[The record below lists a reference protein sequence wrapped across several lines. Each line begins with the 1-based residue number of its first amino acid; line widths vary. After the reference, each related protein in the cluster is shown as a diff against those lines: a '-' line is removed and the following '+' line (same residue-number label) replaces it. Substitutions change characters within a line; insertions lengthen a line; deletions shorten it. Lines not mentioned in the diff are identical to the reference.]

1 MKIGYVALV
10 LVGCATEKFKAG
22 DSMLP
27 SIGLGATISV
37 ERRAPARGDVVV
49 FRAPERPSARYVKRV
64 VGLAGD
70 TIAMN
75 GDTLV
80 VNGKPMARCDVGAWA
95 YDDAPGV
102 AHRGELWLEALDST
116 PFLVFHESG
125 KTSSAA
131 GPWTVA
137 SGEVFVVGDN
147 RDNSHDSRVWFDGRG
162 GGLPV
167 DLIVG
172 VTPRD
177 TLRLP
182 DDARPL
188 ASELA
193 RCRAQLT
200 K

>member
-1 MKIGYVALV
+1 MKIGYFAIVFL
-10 LVGCATEKFKAG
+10 GCATEKFKAG

-27 SIGLGATISV
+27 SIALGATITI

-80 VNGKPMARCDVGAWA
+80 VNGKPAARCDVGAWA
-95 YDDAPGV
+95 YVDASGA
-102 AHRGELWLEALDST
+102 AHHGERWLEALDGSA
-116 PFLVFHESG
+116 PFLVFEESG
-125 KTSSAA
+125 KASSAA

-137 SGEVFVVGDN
+137 PGEVFVMGDN

-162 GGLPV
+162 GGLPL
-167 DLIVG
+167 DLVVG
-172 VTPRD
+172 VMPRD
-177 TLRLP
+177 TIRLP
-182 DDARPL
+182 DDA
-188 ASELA
+188 A
-193 RCRAQLT
+193 RCRSQLT